1 MKLTDSIEIAITN
14 IMHQKLRSWL
24 TILGI
29 VVGVAA
35 IITLISISM
44 GMQENVAKQTSS
56 LGADQITVTAGSQK
70 AGRMMGMGLAGGGG
84 GPPPGG
90 AFGQVSSEDA
100 VITFDEADELR
111 SVAGISAIDARLE
124 ERQTIVY
131 KTKNSSLTVIGTD
144 PDAFPDTLTVGLESG
159 RMLGVSDNYVAVI
172 GYSVAHDVF
181 NGDDEDDE
189 VDMLG
194 NQIEINDV
202 AFKVVGIL
210 NESGGMGGGDSS
222 VYIPIEAAQDL
233 FGEDEAVSE
242 LVIIAKDGY
251 DPDTV
256 AEAVESRL
264 KSLHGLSDDEDAD
277 FSVVTATTMQSAVSS
292 ITSTLTLFLGG
303 IASISLIV
311 GGIGVLNTMFMSV
324 LEQTKTIGVFKALG
338 AKDKDII
345 RLFLIEAATLGFIG
359 GAAGV
364 GLSFFASIILSM
376 FNLPS
381 SITIELVAVGL
392 FFSVIVGIVAG
403 IVPARNA
410 AQISPIEALRYE

>member
-1 MKLTDSIEIAITN
+1 MKLEDSIEIALTN

-44 GMQENVAKQTSS
+44 GMQENVTRQTSS
-56 LGADQITVTAGSQK
+56 LGADQITVTSGSTQ
-70 AGRMMGMGLAGGGG
+70 AGRMMGMGLSGGGG

-90 AFGQVSSEDA
+90 AFGEDEPDDA
-100 VITFDEADELR
+100 TITFDEADELR
-111 SVAGISAIDARLE
+111 SISGISVIDARLE
-124 ERQTIVY
+124 ERATIVY
-131 KTKNSSLTVIGTD
+131 KAKNTTLSVIGTD
-144 PDAFPDTLTVGLESG
+144 PDAFPETLTTELESG
-159 RMLGVSDNYVAVI
+159 RLLGVSDNYVAVI
-172 GYSVAHDVF
+172 GYNVAHSVF
-181 NGDDEDDE
+181 DGDEGE
-189 VDMLG
+189 EGEMLN
-194 NQIEINDV
+194 NQIEINGV

-210 NESGGMGGGDSS
+210 GESGGMGGEDSS
-222 VYIPIEAAQDL
+222 VYIPIETAQDL
-233 FGEDEAVSE
+233 FGEDEDAGE
-242 LVIIAKDGY
+242 LIIVAKDGY
-251 DPDTV
+251 DPDSV
-256 AEAVESRL
+256 AADVESEL
-264 KSLHGLSDDEDAD
+264 KSLHGLSDDEEAD

-338 AKDKDII
+338 AKDKDIV

-364 GLSFFASIILSM
+364 GLSFFASIVLSM

-381 SITIELVAVGL
+381 SITPELVAMGL
-392 FFSVIVGIVAG
+392 FFSVIVGIIAG

-410 AQISPIEALRYE
+410 ASISPIESLRYE

>member
-1 MKLTDSIEIAITN
+1 MRLEDSVEIALTN

-44 GMQENVAKQTSS
+44 GMQANVAKQTSS
-56 LGADQITVTAGSQK
+56 LGANQITVTAGSTR

-90 AFGQVSSEDA
+90 AFGEEGSSDA
-100 VITFDEADELR
+100 VITFKEAEDLSSITGV
-111 SVAGISAIDARLE
+111 SVIDARLQK
-124 ERQTIVY
+124 RTNIVY
-131 KTKNSSLTVIGTD
+131 KAKNTTLSVIGTN
-144 PDAFPDTLTVGLESG
+144 PDAFPETLTVKLESG
-159 RMLGVSDNYVAVI
+159 RLLGVSDKYDAVI
-172 GYSVAHDVF
+172 GYNVAHSVF
-181 NGDDEDDE
+181 DGGEDNGE
-189 VDMLG
+189 DMLN
-194 NQIEINDV
+194 NQIEIGGV

-210 NESGGMGGGDSS
+210 NESGSMGGGDSS
-222 VYIPIEAAQDL
+222 IYIPIETAQDL
-233 FGEDEAVSE
+233 FDEDEDASE
-242 LVIIAKDGY
+242 FIIVTKSGY
-251 DPDTV
+251 DVDTV
-256 AEAVESRL
+256 ATAVKTEL
-264 KSLHGLSDDEDAD
+264 KSLHDLSDDQDAD
-277 FSVVTATTMQSAVSS
+277 FQVVTAATMQSAVSS

-338 AKDKDII
+338 AKDRDIV

-364 GLSFFASIILSM
+364 GLSFFASIVLSM

-381 SITIELVAVGL
+381 AITPGLVAVGL

>member
-1 MKLTDSIEIAITN
+1 MKLADSIEIALTN

-44 GMQENVAKQTSS
+44 GMQENITKQTSV
-56 LGADQITVTAGSQK
+56 LGANQITVTAGSQR

-84 GPPPGG
+84 GPPPGA
-90 AFGQVSSEDA
+90 AFGGDDSETA
-100 VITFDEADELR
+100 AITFKEADELR
-111 SVAGISAIDARLE
+111 SLSGVSVIDARLSE
-124 ERQTIVY
+124 SKDIVY
-131 KTKNSSLTVIGTD
+131 KTKNTTLSVIGTD
-144 PDAFPDTLTVGLESG
+144 PDAFPETLSVELESG
-159 RMLGVSDNYVAVI
+159 RILGVSDKYSAVI
-172 GYSVAHDVF
+172 GYNVAHSVF
-181 NGDDEDDE
+181 DGEDDE
-189 VDMLG
+189 EVDLLN
-194 NQIEINDV
+194 NQIEIDGT

-210 NESGGMGGGDSS
+210 NESGGMAGSDNN
-222 VYIPIEAAQDL
+222 VYIPIETAKEL
-233 FGEDEAVSE
+233 FGEDEDVSE
-242 LVIIAKDGY
+242 LVVVAKDGY
-251 DPDTV
+251 DVDALASNITK
-256 AEAVESRL
+256 EL
-264 KSLHGLSDDEDAD
+264 KSLHELSDDEDAD

-292 ITSTLTLFLGG
+292 ITDTLTLFLGG

-338 AKDKDII
+338 AKDNDII

-359 GAAGV
+359 GLAGV
-364 GLSFFASIILSM
+364 GLSFFASIVLSM
-376 FNLPS
+376 FSLPS
-381 SITIELVAVGL
+381 AITPELVAMGL